1 MMRYRYN
8 AVANGLGTD
17 HPIPDLLFVD
27 DSHIPLDDPKAIEA
41 IGRRRGT
48 DMWGRQ
54 DRAVI
59 GGDEGGWLA
68 YTTDPYRH
76 DLAWCV
82 RFHPEHGRSVV
93 LYRNIDASSVHTAWW
108 GPPLLFRSGGYW
120 WDGTTWFRPS
130 QIWDVARERYVNRP
144 APAAVTVHAADLLQG
159 GRDADPGRAD
169 MLDLQHVDAD
179 KPQRGR
185 WLNDLALWASR
196 RSPDARSLSMCVVR
210 LAAPELTGE
219 ELIGVT
225 EMAEIAG
232 VAASTLRAYISRGE
246 NDVPLP
252 QATVNGRN
260 VWARVVAQEWAEQ
273 RNRSP
278 ESVDQ
283 VLSTQRA
290 GASNAAGI
298 TELWNRFTASFFS
311 LLWDS
316 PGRRKRWALRWRT
329 ETAVREIAEDLGWEV
344 AASLDRIIP
353 TGPLAA
359 TIRHA
364 VLDEIATG
372 RQIRR
377 AQPRPRARR
386 CRLEVLRHP
395 AAGRQDARLVRPP
408 PPRHR
413 RLHHRRDHRRS
424 HRPLRHPP
432 QDRREHHRNRPHP
445 RQRTQPR
452 HNRRLPRPNLRP
464 GQGTIHHLSPLSP
477 PAVPLLV
484 IKPGI
489 QGHVQALKP
498 TPCRRSVPTI
508 PFRSASDRDSQSR
521 LGTSRVSPG
530 RR

>member
-8 AVANGLGTD
+8 AVANGLGSD
-17 HPIPDLLFVD
+17 HPIPDLPFVD

-54 DRAVI
+54 DQAVI
-59 GGDEGGWLA
+59 GQDEGGWLA
-68 YTTDPYRH
+68 YTTDPHRH

-82 RFHPEHGRSVV
+82 RFHPAHGRSVV
-93 LYRNIDASSVHTAWW
+93 LYRNIDGSSVHTAWW
-108 GPPLLFRSGGYW
+108 GPPLLYRSGGYW
-120 WDGTTWFRPS
+120 WDGTLWFRPS
-130 QIWDVARERYVNRP
+130 QIWDAAREKYVNRP
-144 APAAVTVHAADLLQG
+144 VPAAVTVHAADLLQG
-159 GRDADPGRAD
+159 GRHADPDRAD
-169 MLDLQHVDAD
+169 MLEVQDVDAD
-179 KPQRGR
+179 KPPRGR
-185 WLNDLALWASR
+185 WLDDLALWASR
-196 RSPDARSLSMCVVR
+196 RGPGARPLSMCVVR

-232 VAASTLRAYISRGE
+232 VAASTLRAYISRDE

-278 ESVDQ
+278 ESVGQ
-283 VLSTQRA
+283 VLCTQRA

-344 AASLDRIIP
+344 AANLDGIIP
-353 TGPLAA
+353 TGPLAV

-364 VLDEIATG
+364 VLDEIAIG
-372 RQIRR
+372 RRSDELSHDPVPDDADWKYYGIQPQIAEMLDWFVRH
-377 AQPRPRARR
+377 
-386 CRLEVLRHP
+386 HP
-395 AAGRQDARLVRPP
+395 ATAAYTIGEIIGEATDRFGIPRKIAENTIETALTLDSELGHDILDDFLARIFDPDKGR
-408 PPRHR
+408 
-413 RLHHRRDHRRS
+413 S
-424 HRPLRHPP
+424 
-432 QDRREHHRNRPHP
+432 
-445 RQRTQPR
+445 T
-452 HNRRLPRPNLRP
+452 
-464 GQGTIHHLSPLSP
+464 T
-477 PAVPLLV
+477 
-484 IKPGI
+484 
-489 QGHVQALKP
+489 
-498 TPCRRSVPTI
+498 
-508 PFRSASDRDSQSR
+508 
-521 LGTSRVSPG
+521 
-530 RR
+530 

>member
-17 HPIPDLLFVD
+17 HPIPDLPFVD

-108 GPPLLFRSGGYW
+108 GPPLLYRSGGYW

-130 QIWDVARERYVNRP
+130 QIWDVARERYVSRP
-144 APAAVTVHAADLLQG
+144 VPAAVTVHAADLLQG
-159 GRDADPGRAD
+159 GRDADPNRAD
-169 MLDLQHVDAD
+169 TLEVQHVDAD

-185 WLNDLALWASR
+185 WLDDLALWASR
-196 RSPDARSLSMCVVR
+196 RGPGARSLSMCAVR

-278 ESVDQ
+278 ESVGR
-283 VLSTQRA
+283 VLFTQRA

-316 PGRRKRWALRWRT
+316 PGRRKHWALRWRT

-353 TGPLAA
+353 TDPLAA

-372 RQIRR
+372 RRSDELSHDPVPDDADWKYYGI
-377 AQPRPRARR
+377 QPQVARMLDWFVR
-386 CRLEVLRHP
+386 HHP
-395 AAGRQDARLVRPP
+395 ATAAFTIGEIIGEATDRFDIPRKIAENTIETALTLDSELSHDIIDDFLARIFDPDKGR
-408 PPRHR
+408 
-413 RLHHRRDHRRS
+413 S
-424 HRPLRHPP
+424 
-432 QDRREHHRNRPHP
+432 
-445 RQRTQPR
+445 T
-452 HNRRLPRPNLRP
+452 
-464 GQGTIHHLSPLSP
+464 T
-477 PAVPLLV
+477 
-484 IKPGI
+484 
-489 QGHVQALKP
+489 
-498 TPCRRSVPTI
+498 
-508 PFRSASDRDSQSR
+508 
-521 LGTSRVSPG
+521 
-530 RR
+530 

>member
-1 MMRYRYN
+1 VIPYRYN

-17 HPIPDLLFVD
+17 HPIPELPFVD

-48 DMWGRQ
+48 EMWGRE

-59 GGDEGGWLA
+59 GRDEGGWLA
-68 YTTDPYRH
+68 FTTDPYRH

-93 LYRNIDASSVHTAWW
+93 LYRNDEGASVHTAWW
-108 GPPLLFRSGGYW
+108 GPPLLYRSGGYW

-130 QIWDVARERYVNRP
+130 QIFDVARERYVNRP
-144 APAAVTVHAADLLQG
+144 VPAAMTVYAADLLQSG
-159 GRDADPGRAD
+159 GDADRGRARVLEVQD
-169 MLDLQHVDAD
+169 VDAD
-179 KPQRGR
+179 KPPRGR
-185 WLNDLALWASR
+185 WLDDLALWASR
-196 RSPDARSLSMCVVR
+196 RGPDARPLSLCVVR

-232 VAASTLRAYISRGE
+232 VAASTLRSYISRDE

-252 QATVNGRN
+252 QATVSGRN
-260 VWARVVAQEWAEQ
+260 VWARAVAQEWAE
-273 RNRSP
+273 RRSRSP

-290 GASNAAGI
+290 GVSNAPGI

-353 TGPLAA
+353 LDPVAA

-364 VLDEIATG
+364 VLDEIAIG
-372 RQIRR
+372 RQLDEHSSDPVPDDADWKHYGI
-377 AQPRPRARR
+377 QPQVAKMLDWFVRH
-386 CRLEVLRHP
+386 HP
-395 AAGRQDARLVRPP
+395 ATAAYTIGEIIGEATDRFGIPRKIAENTIETALTLDSELSEDILDDFLARIFDPDKGR
-408 PPRHR
+408 
-413 RLHHRRDHRRS
+413 S
-424 HRPLRHPP
+424 
-432 QDRREHHRNRPHP
+432 
-445 RQRTQPR
+445 T
-452 HNRRLPRPNLRP
+452 
-464 GQGTIHHLSPLSP
+464 T
-477 PAVPLLV
+477 
-484 IKPGI
+484 
-489 QGHVQALKP
+489 
-498 TPCRRSVPTI
+498 
-508 PFRSASDRDSQSR
+508 
-521 LGTSRVSPG
+521 
-530 RR
+530 